1 MITNLKKIGQ
11 LFIEAGKI
19 DHTQLEE
26 ALLYKEQHNVYL
38 GVALVSL
45 KMVTD
50 DEVIQMVSNQLRIPW
65 IDPLTFKIKEKTL
78 DLISEETAKRLNVIP
93 LFHTANELTVA
104 CSDQNNVEI
113 VDELAEVTVM
123 EINIVLA
130 TNRNISQAIAL
141 HHRIENIEEL
151 RHQIKN
157 NDEID
162 ETSSKSPKSPKSNS
176 TVTSQEIAIDVEIIA
191 AVNMLLES
199 SISLGASDIHI
210 DPREKDV
217 RVRFRVDGVLSEYY
231 TLPIESL
238 SSMISRIKIL
248 SGMDIAETR
257 RPQDGRFRHKFD
269 DSVADIRAA
278 SFPTPTGEKMVLR
291 ILDISK
297 GQITLENLGFSKN
310 MYKNWKN
317 VVSAPHGLVLVTG
330 PTGSGKSTTLYATLS
345 EINTV
350 EVNILTVEDP
360 IEYQLDDINQSQIN
374 EKAGV
379 TFSAALRAM
388 LRLDPDIIMV
398 GEMRDRV
405 TIELA
410 IRAALTGHIV
420 FSTLH
425 TNDSSS
431 AYTRILNMGV
441 DAFLIS
447 STVRAILAQRLIRR
461 LCPKCKKAIKP
472 TIAMRKQLNLPDDFS
487 GELFKPVGCS
497 ACRDSGYA
505 GRAGVYELLIPNDEI
520 SDLVNKHATSRE
532 IEKIARSN
540 GMITLNESARE
551 YVINGVTSLEE
562 MMRIS
567 LI

>member
-1 MITNLKKIGQ
+1 MVLEREKIGQ
-11 LFIEAGKI
+11 MLLKEGVI
-19 DHTQLEE
+19 DKDQLKE
-26 ALLYKEQHNVYL
+26 ALLYKTKNNVYL
-38 GVALVSL
+38 GKALESL
-45 KMVTD
+45 KMATSD
-50 DEVIQMVSNQLRIPW
+50 QIIQTVSEQLKIPW
-65 IDPLTFKIKEKTL
+65 VNPLNFKISKDTLKLIKEE
-78 DLISEETAKRLNVIP
+78 SCRELNVIP
-93 LFHTANELTVA
+93 LFHFDDQLTIA
-104 CSDQNNVEI
+104 CSDQNNIYV
-113 VDELAEVTVM
+113 VDELAEETVM
-123 EINIVLA
+123 GINIVLA
-130 TNRNISQAIAL
+130 TNRNISQAINL
-141 HHRIENIEEL
+141 HHRIEN
-151 RHQIKN
+151 N
-157 NDEID
+157 D

>member
-1 MITNLKKIGQ
+1 MISDRKKIGQ

-19 DHTQLEE
+19 NETKLDE
-26 ALLYKEQHNVYL
+26 ALEYKRKNNVYL
-38 GVALVSL
+38 GSALVSL

-50 DEVIQMVSNQLRIPW
+50 DDVIQMVSNQLRIPW
-65 IDPLTFKIKEKTL
+65 VDPLTFKINKETL
-78 DLISEETAKRLNVIP
+78 NLISEKTAKRLNVIP
-93 LFHTANELTVA
+93 LFHLENELTVA
-104 CSDQNNVEI
+104 SSDQNNVQI
-113 VDELAEVTVM
+113 VDELAVETVM
-123 EINIVLA
+123 EINMVLA
-130 TNRNISQAIAL
+130 TDRNIHQAIEL
-141 HHRIENIEEL
+141 HHRIESIEEL
-151 RHQIKN
+151 HPQI
-157 NDEID
+157 ESID
-162 ETSSKSPKSPKSNS
+162 ESGESISRKPTISSGVS
-176 TVTSQEIAIDVEIIA
+176 SQEIAVDVEIIE
-191 AVNMLLES
+191 AVNMLMES
-199 SISLGASDIHI
+199 SISMGASDIHI

-257 RPQDGRFRHKFD
+257 RPQDGRFRYKFENN
-269 DSVADIRAA
+269 VADIRAA
-278 SFPTPTGEKMVLR
+278 SFPTPTGEKMVMR

-297 GQITLENLGFSKN
+297 GLITLENLGFKDT
-310 MYKNWKN
+310 MYKEWHGI
-317 VVSAPHGLVLVTG
+317 VDAPHGLVLVTG

-350 EVNILTVEDP
+350 AVNILTVEDP
-360 IEYQLDDINQSQIN
+360 IEYQLNDINQSQIN

-398 GEMRDRV
+398 GEMRDRE

-425 TNDSSS
+425 TNDASS

-447 STVRAILAQRLIRR
+447 STIRAILAQRLIRR
-461 LCPKCKKAIKP
+461 LCPKCKKAFKP
-472 TIAMRKQLNLPDDFS
+472 NVTLQKQLKLPDDYKDK
-487 GELFKPVGCS
+487 LFKPVGCV

-505 GRAGVYELLIPNDEI
+505 GRVGVYELLIPNDEI

-532 IEKIARSN
+532 IEKVARKN
-540 GMITLNESARE
+540 GMITLNESARQ
-551 YVINGVTSLEE
+551 YVLDGITSIEE
-562 MMRIS
+562 MMRVS

>member
-1 MITNLKKIGQ
+1 MMTDRKKIGQ
-11 LFIEAGKI
+11 IFIEAGVI
-19 DHTQLEE
+19 DETKLEK
-26 ALLYKEQHNVYL
+26 ALAYKRENNVYL
-38 GVALVSL
+38 GSALVSL

-50 DEVIQMVSNQLRIPW
+50 DDVVRMVSNQLRIPW
-65 IDPLTFKIKEKTL
+65 INPLTFKIKKETL
-78 DLISEETAKRLNVIP
+78 NLISEKTAKRLNVIP
-93 LFHTANELTVA
+93 LFHIENELTVA
-104 CSDQNNVEI
+104 CSDQNNVRI
-113 VDELAEVTVM
+113 VDELAEETVM

-130 TNRNISQAIAL
+130 TDLNIQQAIEL
-141 HHRIENIEEL
+141 HHRIESTDEL
-151 RHQIKN
+151 RPQIKSKS
-157 NDEID
+157 ELAKSIS
-162 ETSSKSPKSPKSNS
+162 EKPKSSKVIP
-176 TVTSQEIAIDVEIIA
+176 SQEIAVDVEIIE
-191 AVNMLLES
+191 AVNMLMES
-199 SISLGASDIHI
+199 SISMGASDIHI

-231 TLPIESL
+231 TLPLESL

-257 RPQDGRFRHKFD
+257 RPQDGRFRFKFED
-269 DSVADIRAA
+269 NVADIRAA
-278 SFPTPTGEKMVLR
+278 SFPTPTGEKMVMR

-297 GQITLENLGFSKN
+297 GQITLGNLGFSDN
-310 MYKNWKN
+310 MSKGWNS
-317 VVSAPHGLVLVTG
+317 VVNAPHGLVLVTG

-345 EINTV
+345 EINSV

-360 IEYQLDDINQSQIN
+360 IEYQLNDINQSQIN

-398 GEMRDRV
+398 GEMRDRE

-425 TNDSSS
+425 TNDASS

-447 STVRAILAQRLIRR
+447 STIRAILAQRLIRR
-461 LCPKCKKAIKP
+461 LCPKCKKAVKP
-472 TIAMRKQLNLPDDFS
+472 TATLQKQLQLPDDYK
-487 GELFKPVGCS
+487 GDLFKPVGCI

-520 SDLVNKHATSRE
+520 SELVNKHATSRE
-532 IEKIARSN
+532 IGKVARKN
-540 GMITLNESARE
+540 GMITLNESARQ
-551 YVINGVTSLEE
+551 YVLDGTTSIEE
-562 MMRIS
+562 MMRVS

>member
-1 MITNLKKIGQ
+1 MVTERKKIGQ

-19 DHTQLEE
+19 DETKLEE
-26 ALLYKEQHNVYL
+26 ALLYKKQHNVYL
-38 GVALVSL
+38 GAALIAL

-50 DEVIQMVSNQLRIPW
+50 DDVIRVVSNQLRIPW
-65 IDPLTFKIKEKTL
+65 VDPLTFKIKKETL
-78 DLISEETAKRLNVIP
+78 NLISEETAKRLNVIP
-93 LFHTANELTVA
+93 LFHLENELTVA
-104 CSDQNNVEI
+104 CSDQNNVQI
-113 VDELAEVTVM
+113 VDELAEETVM

-130 TNRNISQAIAL
+130 TDRNIHQAIEL
-141 HHRIENIEEL
+141 HHRIENIDEL
-151 RHQIKN
+151 AELISEKPQ
-157 NDEID
+157 
-162 ETSSKSPKSPKSNS
+162 SNKAGP
-176 TVTSQEIAIDVEIIA
+176 SQEIAVDVEIIE
-191 AVNMLLES
+191 AVNMLMES
-199 SISLGASDIHI
+199 SISMGASDIHI

-217 RVRFRVDGVLSEYY
+217 RVRFRVDGVLSEYF

-238 SSMISRIKIL
+238 SPMISRIKIL

-257 RPQDGRFRHKFD
+257 RPQDGRFRYKFED
-269 DSVADIRAA
+269 NVADIRAA
-278 SFPTPTGEKMVLR
+278 SFPTPTGEKMVMR

-297 GQITLENLGFSKN
+297 GQITLGKLGFSDN
-310 MYKNWKN
+310 MYKNWHSIVK
-317 VVSAPHGLVLVTG
+317 APHGLVLVTG
-330 PTGSGKSTTLYATLS
+330 PTGSGKSTTLYATLG
-345 EINTV
+345 EINSV

-360 IEYQLDDINQSQIN
+360 IEYQLNNINQSQIN

-398 GEMRDRV
+398 GEMRDRE

-425 TNDSSS
+425 TNDASS

-461 LCPKCKKAIKP
+461 LCPKCKKAVKP
-472 TIAMRKQLNLPDDFS
+472 TAILKKQLQLPDDYK
-487 GELFKPVGCS
+487 GNLFKPVGCV

-532 IEKIARSN
+532 IEKVARKN
-540 GMITLNESARE
+540 GMITLNESARQ
-551 YVINGVTSLEE
+551 YVLDGTTSIEE